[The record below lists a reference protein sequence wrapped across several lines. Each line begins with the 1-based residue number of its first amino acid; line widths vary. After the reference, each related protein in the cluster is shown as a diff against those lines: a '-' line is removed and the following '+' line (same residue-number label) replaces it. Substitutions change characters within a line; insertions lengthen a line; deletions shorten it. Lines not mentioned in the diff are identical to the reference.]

1 MFFVCLFLCLLQV
14 VVGPDLVLPPGVK
27 ITLKKPMEDDSD
39 FGMDE
44 LSLEE
49 KPSPQQG
56 EGHFFPI
63 FFRVVVIIYF
73 SIGSKKRPQEILVFV
88 LVNGEILVFGP

>member
-1 MFFVCLFLCLLQV
+1 MLVWLQV

-27 ITLKKPMEDDSD
+27 ITLKKQTDDDAD

-49 KPSPQQG
+49 KPMPQQG
-56 EGHFFPI
+56 DGQLLLLLLLL
-63 FFRVVVIIYF
+63 F
-73 SIGSKKRPQEILVFV
+73 SSPFC
-88 LVNGEILVFGP
+88 

>member
-1 MFFVCLFLCLLQV
+1 LLQV

-27 ITLKKPMEDDSD
+27 ITLKKPMEDNSD

-56 EGHFFPI
+56 EGHFFL
-63 FFRVVVIIYF
+63 Y
-73 SIGSKKRPQEILVFV
+73 SLE
-88 LVNGEILVFGP
+88 